1 MTMFRLAPLVCAAAA
16 LGLSACA
23 TKIPDRISD
32 ARTPTEHFQAKVTAA
47 DQEIRLAVHA
57 QGLSP
62 TQAEA
67 LAVFAADWREAE
79 GGTITLSAPAGG
91 APSRAAFRATES
103 ARSLLI
109 EQGVAADHI
118 AVVNYDAKGDPAA
131 PLRVAYL
138 RYQAQV
144 PACGQTWTNIAHS
157 ADNDVQPNFGCAVT
171 ANMAAQIANP
181 ADLAHTRATAP
192 IDSQRR
198 ETMFDKYRKGQVTS
212 SDKDDQAK
220 GVISNVA
227 R

>member
-1 MTMFRLAPLVCAAAA
+1 MLRALFVPLACGLA
-16 LGLSACA
+16 LGACA
-23 TKIPDRISD
+23 TRIPDRIVD
-32 ARTPTEHFQAKVTAA
+32 AKTPTEHFQAKVTAA

-62 TQAEA
+62 NQAEA
-67 LAVFAADWREAE
+67 LAAFASGWREAD
-79 GGTITLSAPAGG
+79 GGTITLSAPAGV
-91 APSRAAFRATES
+91 ADSRAAFRTLEG
-103 ARSLLI
+103 ARGVLI
-109 EQGVAADHI
+109 GQGVAADHI
-118 AVVNYDAKGDPAA
+118 SVINYDAKGDPAA

-144 PACGQTWTNIAHS
+144 PVCGQTWTNIAHS
-157 ADNDVQPNFGCAVT
+157 ANNQVQPNFGCAVT

-181 ADLAHTRATAP
+181 ADLAHPRASTPA
-192 IDSQRR
+192 DAQRR
-198 ETMFDKYRKGQVTS
+198 AVMLDKYRKGQVTS

>member
-1 MTMFRLAPLVCAAAA
+1 MIRPLIAPLACAALMG
-16 LGLSACA
+16 LGACA
-23 TKIPDRISD
+23 TKVPDRISD

-62 TQAEA
+62 NQAEA
-67 LAVFAADWREAE
+67 LAAFAADWRDAD
-79 GGTITLSAPAGG
+79 GGTITLSAPTGG
-91 APSRAAFRATES
+91 AQSRAAFRSIET

-109 EQGVAADHI
+109 DQGVSADHI
-118 AVVNYDAKGDPAA
+118 AVVNYDAKGDAAA
-131 PLRVAYL
+131 PLRIAYL

-144 PACGQTWTNIAHS
+144 PVCGQAWTNIAHS
-157 ADNDVQPNFGCAVT
+157 ANNDVQPNFGCAVT

-181 ADLAHTRATAP
+181 ADLTHPRASTP
-192 IDSQRR
+192 VDTQRR
-198 ETMFDKYRKGQVTS
+198 ETMLDKYRKGQVTS

>member
-1 MTMFRLAPLVCAAAA
+1 MFRPLVTAAA
-16 LGLSACA
+16 LVGLSACA
-23 TKIPDRISD
+23 TEIPDRIAD

-62 TQAEA
+62 NQAEA
-67 LAVFAADWREAE
+67 LAAFAEDWREAE
-79 GGTITLSAPAGG
+79 GGTITLSAPSGG
-91 APSRAAFRATES
+91 ADSRAAFRTVEG
-103 ARSLLI
+103 ARSALI

-118 AVVNYDAKGDPAA
+118 AVVSYDAKGDAAA

-144 PACGQTWTNIAHS
+144 PACGRTWTNLARS
-157 ADNDVQPNFGCAVT
+157 ATNDVQPNFGCAVT

-181 ADLAHTRATAP
+181 ADLAHPRATTAM
-192 IDSQRR
+192 DAQRR
-198 ETMFDKYRKGQVTS
+198 EVMLDKYRKGQVTS
-212 SDKDDQAK
+212 SDKDEQAK